1 MAVPRWLFLVIT
13 ITSMLDAPCGD
24 LTWMPLVTGIK
35 NVLYTGVDIVEL
47 AVENN
52 IEKFGAGREPRDGDV
67 DVAELGEEIADAM
80 ERGEGLRDPV
90 FVTADLVEGLPESQ
104 DGKPFDLV
112 FVR

>member
-1 MAVPRWLFLVIT
+1 
-13 ITSMLDAPCGD
+13 
-24 LTWMPLVTGIK
+24 MPLVTGIR
-35 NVLYTGVDIVEL
+35 NVRYTGVDIVEL

-52 IEKFGAGREPRDGDV
+52 REKFGAEREAGDRDV
-67 DVAELGEEIADAM
+67 DVAELGEQIADAI

-90 FVTADLVEGLPESQ
+90 FIAADLVEGVPASQ